1 MYKLLNN
8 VIRFA
13 KMNRSAFFSN
23 IMVEIE
29 DVIERKRAV
38 KKHIN
43 KQIMIMLILIV
54 QLDTSQ
60 KNAIFVMNNLLEIKI
75 QGIGDANQK
84 L

>member
-1 MYKLLNN
+1 
-8 VIRFA
+8 
-13 KMNRSAFFSN
+13 MNRTAFFSN

-84 L
+84 LEVAKHVRHGI

>member
-1 MYKLLNN
+1 
-8 VIRFA
+8 
-13 KMNRSAFFSN
+13 MNRSAFFSN

-43 KQIMIMLILIV
+43 KQLIIVLVLIV